1 MEIINE
7 VLTTCFPKNEFQI
20 FSQSNCFRKL
30 KVITN
35 KEKKSSYNKIFWGKS
50 RIVFSW
56 KYVVNSSYVWRIYF
70 FFCFSA
76 RVIPFTI
83 GFVSDDT
90 EVLGTPA
97 ANAAANEQTEDPGG
111 IVGFQLMYYQQPC

>member
-1 MEIINE
+1 MK
-7 VLTTCFPKNEFQI
+7 TCGEQLN
-20 FSQSNCFRKL
+20 NRK
-30 KVITN
+30 
-35 KEKKSSYNKIFWGKS
+35 
-50 RIVFSW
+50 
-56 KYVVNSSYVWRIYF
+56 IY
-70 FFCFSA
+70 FSA

>member
-1 MEIINE
+1 M
-7 VLTTCFPKNEFQI
+7 
-20 FSQSNCFRKL
+20 
-30 KVITN
+30 
-35 KEKKSSYNKIFWGKS
+35 KICGEQL
-50 RIVFSW
+50 ICMT
-56 KYVVNSSYVWRIYF
+56 YF
-70 FFCFSA
+70 FLFCFSA

-83 GFVSDDT
+83 GFVADDT